1 VSIER
6 LSLDG
11 TWWFRRVDADGS
23 REGVAGN
30 AAAEIAPKEAAA
42 AVAATAE
49 TAPAGTAAAAPWRP
63 IEVPGCWE
71 AAGVPV
77 MDSGPFLFRREV
89 TVPSSWAGRRIG
101 LLFDGV
107 SYHAVVRMN
116 GREVGRHT
124 GIWDAFRCEVG
135 DALTPGAVAVVEVEV
150 VKPAGLLDG
159 PDGPVVNGPFP
170 LRETLAGFLPY
181 VWGHVF
187 GGLWQSVALE
197 ASAGPVPVEVDA
209 RGAADGAYALRVAL
223 PEPAGVV
230 LVVRDPDG
238 RVVARHEGDGAET
251 EVVGRLDDARRWSPD
266 APDLHTLEVLVAGE
280 VATTRRFGFRSV
292 GRSGST
298 ITLNGAPLYPRLLL
312 SWGWYPDA
320 LHANPSPERVRA
332 DFEAIRAMGF
342 NGVKYCLWV
351 PPAHVLEVADE
362 LGMLVWLELP
372 MWLPRV
378 TEAFLA
384 QTPAEYERIV
394 RQVRHHPSIVLY
406 SLGCELSSAV
416 GADLL
421 ERLYRQTKAL
431 VGDALVRDNSGS
443 GEAYGGLLD
452 EYAEYYDYHFY
463 AELPN
468 FRPLLDHFAPRTR
481 PEQPFLFGEFCDSD
495 TFRDLRELDGL
506 LGGRPWWATG
516 DPERDPKGAR
526 WQYDVPSLEERL
538 RASGFWARSAELAA
552 ISRRQALLQR
562 KATLET
568 TRCYREIGGYVIT
581 GERDT
586 PISTAG
592 VFDDRGEP
600 KFEAAALAA
609 FNGATVLALSWDR
622 RRAWVHGG
630 DRPAPWD
637 PYGYR
642 SGDPVRAKV
651 VVAHHGAARGHARVR
666 WHVRDDAGAT
676 LAEGEERSVVA
687 FAPGT
692 VREAMIARFT
702 APDVAAPLRL
712 TLSVEAEIG
721 PEIGGERT
729 ANAWPLW
736 VFPRRGRDDR
746 QTLALHDPEGVLQG
760 IERLHRLADDGPVT
774 VATEWS
780 PALDARVRAGGRA
793 LLLVRGRPDDPI
805 PSVPM
810 PFWREAVKVLDPH
823 PAWGDFPHD
832 GWTDLQFFG
841 VTPDRALDLRLAPD
855 LGAGPTQGERPHE
868 RVLTRVDAR
877 TAAVHG
883 YAAVLPWGEGRLFAT
898 TLRFG
903 GGLGEQAAG
912 LGRNVCAQEL
922 LAAWLR
928 WLAPAAR

>member
-1 VSIER
+1 MSVER
-6 LSLDG
+6 RSLDG
-11 TWWFRRVDADGS
+11 PWWFRRGSADGS
-23 REGVAGN
+23 LAGP
-30 AAAEIAPKEAAA
+30 APAPSGDAAA
-42 AVAATAE
+42 A
-49 TAPAGTAAAAPWRP
+49 AAAAPWRP

-77 MDSGPFLFRREV
+77 MESGPFLFRREV
-89 TVPSSWAGRRIG
+89 AVPAGWAGRRIG
-101 LLFDGV
+101 LRFDGV
-107 SYHAVVRMN
+107 SYDAVVRVN
-116 GREVGRHT
+116 CREVGRHT
-124 GIWDAFRCEVG
+124 GLWDAFRCEVG
-135 DALTPGAVAVVEVEV
+135 DALTPGAIAVVEVEV

-159 PDGPVVNGPFP
+159 PDGAVVDGPFP

-187 GGLWQSVALE
+187 GGIWQSVALE

-209 RGAADGAYALRVAL
+209 RGAAAGAYALRAAFD
-223 PEPAGVV
+223 EGVEAT
-230 LVVRDPDG
+230 LVVRDPEG
-238 RVVARHEGDGAET
+238 REVARHEGNGFEIEASGLLDGAP
-251 EVVGRLDDARRWSPD
+251 LWSPD
-266 APDLHTLEVLVAGE
+266 APHLHTFEVYVADELVA
-280 VATTRRFGFRSV
+280 ARRFGFRSV
-292 GRSGST
+292 GRDGAT
-298 ITLNGAPLYPRLLL
+298 ITLNDAPAYPRMLL
-312 SWGWYPDA
+312 SWGWYPDVR
-320 LHANPSPERVRA
+320 HANPSPARVRA
-332 DFEAIRAMGF
+332 DFEAMRAMGF

-351 PPAHVLEVADE
+351 PPAHVLDIADE

-372 MWLPRV
+372 MWLPHV
-378 TEAFLA
+378 TDAFLA
-384 QTPAEYERIV
+384 QAPGEYERIV

-416 GADLL
+416 GTELL

-463 AELPN
+463 AELPLM
-468 FRPLLDHFAPRTR
+468 RPLLDHFSTRTR

-495 TFRDLRELDGL
+495 TFRDLRELEAL
-506 LGGRPWWATG
+506 PGGRPWWTTD
-516 DPERDPKGAR
+516 DPVLHPKGAR
-526 WQYDVPSLEERL
+526 WQYDVPWLEERL
-538 RASGFWARSAELAA
+538 RANGMWDRGAELAA
-552 ISRRQALLQR
+552 VSRQQALLQR
-562 KATLET
+562 KATLEAV
-568 TRCYREIGGYVIT
+568 RSYREVSGYVVT

-600 KFEAAALAA
+600 KFDAAAFAA
-609 FNGATVLALSWDR
+609 FNGATVLALAWDR

-637 PYGYR
+637 PHGYH
-642 SGDPVRAKV
+642 SGDAVRAKV
-651 VVAHHGAARGHARVR
+651 VVAHHGAARGLALVR
-666 WHVRDDAGAT
+666 WRVQDDAGAT
-676 LAEGEERSVVA
+676 LAEGEERSAVA

-692 VREAMIARFT
+692 VREATIVRFA
-702 APDVAAPLRL
+702 APEVAAPLRL

-721 PEIGGERT
+721 PEFGAEGT

-736 VFPRRGRDDR
+736 VFPRRGPDDR
-746 QTLALHDPEGVLQG
+746 PTLALHDPEGVLVG
-760 IERLHRLADDGPVT
+760 IERLHRLDAVAPVT

-793 LLLVRGRPDDPI
+793 LLLVRGRPDDPV

-810 PFWREAVKVLDPH
+810 PFWREGVKVLDPH
-823 PAWGDFPHD
+823 PAWGDFPHE

-841 VTPDRALDLRLAPD
+841 VTPDRALDLAALD
-855 LGAGPTQGERPHE
+855 LDAVAARGERPYE

-877 TAAVHG
+877 TGAVHA

-922 LAAWLR
+922 LATWLR
-928 WLAPAAR
+928 WLERAPRARSRS